1 MDKAFLRVNSAD
13 ILFNIY
19 YVPGTKHRA
28 PTLMAPGVWEERHCI
43 NHDRLDYVMVVNL
56 TKYQC
61 FV

>member
-28 PTLMAPGVWEERHCI
+28 PTLWPLEFGKKDIVSIMI
-43 NHDRLDYVMVVNL
+43 D
-56 TKYQC
+56 
-61 FV
+61 